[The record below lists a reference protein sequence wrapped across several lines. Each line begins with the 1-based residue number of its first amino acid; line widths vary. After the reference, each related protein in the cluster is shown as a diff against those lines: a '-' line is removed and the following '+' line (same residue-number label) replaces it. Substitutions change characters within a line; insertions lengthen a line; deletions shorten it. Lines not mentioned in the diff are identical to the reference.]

1 VVFHEGL
8 PNTEVLLLQRFRVV
22 GVILLCLGIS
32 ASTRAQN
39 APAVSTPA
47 TAPLLHFGR
56 SLSPLNGPWKF
67 HIGDS
72 PLIPG
77 TNQPLW
83 ASPSFDDSHWE
94 TVDLTPPVDSF
105 DPVAGISNYVPG
117 WTKRGHPGY
126 WGYAWYRLRIQVST
140 RPGVALDMEGP
151 SDVDDAYQVFD
162 NGTLLGSF
170 GKFSA
175 TKPPVAYNTRPS
187 LFHLP
192 QADGTQVIAFRMWME
207 PSTIAAQADVG
218 GLHSAP
224 LLGEASAV
232 EAHYQVD
239 WVQGVRAYGNAPIL
253 GALYLLLT
261 IVACSLLIFDSSD
274 RVYLWLAA
282 AFLLAAIHA
291 ISLALTAWTQIE
303 PADYSSV
310 EAAMTIPLML
320 GAWLMVW
327 WTWFRLHRP
336 AWMPRLIAALTAAY
350 VVSNTIAVDV
360 FFGLVSQP
368 VVAAFHVVTLV
379 IRLAI
384 LLLLVFIVDRGIREQ
399 GREGWLALPAVIL
412 VGIAQF
418 QIELTK
424 LGFHTVWFPF
434 GAQVTISTIA
444 YIFLVGVML
453 VLLLR
458 RLSLSMRR
466 QREITLDLKQA
477 QEVQHVLLP
486 EPVTVPGLHIETE
499 YLPAR
504 EVGGDFFQIVP
515 HRSDGSLLIV
525 AGDVVGKGLQAGMLV
540 ALLVG
545 AIRSTLESTN
555 DPKLVLEALNR
566 RLLGRGDSHATCLA
580 LHLAPGGAVI
590 LANAGHLPPYVNGVE
605 VPMQGALPL
614 GSIAGADFPVSHF
627 QLAQGDILTL
637 ISDGIVEAQDK
648 DRRLFGFDRVR
659 DLLHTKVSPAALAA
673 AAQHFGQEDDISIV
687 SVTRFA

>member
-1 VVFHEGL
+1 M
-8 PNTEVLLLQRFRVV
+8 LLLQRFRVV
-22 GVILLCLGIS
+22 GVILLCLGIA

-39 APAVSTPA
+39 ASSAPTPA
-47 TAPLLHFGR
+47 DAAPQLHFGR
-56 SLSPLNGPWKF
+56 SISPLYGPWKF

-77 TNQPLW
+77 TKQPLW
-83 ASPSFDDSHWE
+83 ASPAFDDSQWE
-94 TVDLTPPVDSF
+94 TVDLTPKADSF

-126 WGYAWYRLRIQVST
+126 WGYAWYRLRVQVSA
-140 RPGVALDMEGP
+140 RPGVQLAMEGP
-151 SDVDDAYQVFD
+151 SDVDDAYQAFA

-170 GKFSA
+170 GQFTA
-175 TKPPVAYNTRPS
+175 NKPPVIFNTRPT

-192 QADGTQVIAFRMWME
+192 QADGTQVIAFRLFME
-207 PSTIAAQADVG
+207 PSTIAIQTDVG

-224 LLGEASAV
+224 LLGEATAV
-232 EAHYQVD
+232 DAHYQLD
-239 WVQGVRAYGNAPIL
+239 WLQGVRAYGNAPIL
-253 GALYLLLT
+253 ASLYLLLT
-261 IVACSLLIFDSSD
+261 IVACSLLIFDPSD

-282 AFLLAAIHA
+282 AFLLGAIHA
-291 ISLALTAWTQIE
+291 ISLGLTAWTQIE
-303 PADYSSV
+303 PSDYATI
-310 EAAMTIPLML
+310 EASMTVPLAL

-327 WTWFRLHRP
+327 WTWFHLQRP
-336 AWMPRLIAALTAAY
+336 AWMPRMIATLVAVY
-350 VVSNTIAVDV
+350 VVSNTLAADV
-360 FFGLVSQP
+360 FFGLVSHP
-368 VVAAFHVVTLV
+368 VAAAFHLV
-379 IRLAI
+379 SLCIRLGI
-384 LLLLVFIVDRGIREQ
+384 LLLLVFIVARGIREQ
-399 GREGWLALPAVIL
+399 RREGWLALPAVIL

-418 QIELTK
+418 QIELGK
-424 LGFHTVWFPF
+424 LGVRTVWFPF
-434 GAQVTISTIA
+434 GVQLTISTIA
-444 YIFLVGVML
+444 YIGLVGIML
-453 VLLLR
+453 VLLMR
-458 RLSLSMRR
+458 RLTLSIRR

-477 QEVQHVLLP
+477 QEVQQVLLP
-486 EPVTVPGLHIETE
+486 EPVTMPGFRIETE

-515 HRSDGSLLIV
+515 LSGGSLLIV

-545 AIRSTLESTN
+545 AIRSTLESTA

-566 RLLGRGDSHATCLA
+566 RLLGRGDAHATCLA
-580 LHLAPGGAVI
+580 LHITPGGAAI
-590 LANAGHLPPYVNGVE
+590 LANAGHLPPYINGVE

-627 QLAQGDILTL
+627 QLAEGDILTL

-659 DLLHTKVSPAALAA
+659 ELLLTKMSATALAA
-673 AAQHFGQEDDISIV
+673 AAQHFGQEDDISVV